1 MATESVTDQTKTCG
15 DERIYEQMQ
24 CQLMAELR
32 KRWPEDYGTRP
43 KLTLIQGG
51 RASCAN

>member
-1 MATESVTDQTKTCG
+1 MTD
-15 DERIYEQMQ
+15 EQMQ
-24 CQLMAELR
+24 CQLMALLR
-32 KRWPEDYGTRP
+32 EKWTEEFGTKP